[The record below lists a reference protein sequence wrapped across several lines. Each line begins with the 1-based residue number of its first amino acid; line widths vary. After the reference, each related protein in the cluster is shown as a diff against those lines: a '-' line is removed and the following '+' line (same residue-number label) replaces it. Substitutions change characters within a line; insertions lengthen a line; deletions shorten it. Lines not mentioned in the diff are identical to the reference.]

1 MTIAF
6 FPESLI
12 FSIPKGIFLIGLIG
26 ILVAG
31 IVEYRQGHIG
41 RPAIFINAL
50 LLWQIFYSVWA
61 MLPSFLQWYLN
72 LGSVVGIVALIAYIP
87 ITRFKL
93 PKEFYT
99 VSYFLYGSLSIIA
112 VIIGAIYF
120 KIPLI

>member
-1 MTIAF
+1 MAIAF

-12 FSIPKGIFLIGLIG
+12 FNIPKGIFLIGLIG

-41 RPAIFINAL
+41 RPAIFINSL
-50 LLWQIFYSVWA
+50 LLWQIFYSTWA
-61 MLPSFLQWYLN
+61 MLPAFFQWYLN
-72 LGSVVGIVALIAYIP
+72 VGSVVGVVALIAYIP

-99 VSYFLYGSLSIIA
+99 FSYFLYGSLSIIA
-112 VIIGAIYF
+112 VVIGAIYF